1 MTQEQ
6 VEHVARAF
14 YEAEFP
20 GPWDDARGAIQERF
34 RDLARTA
41 IVILNRQI
49 AQCRRSVPKASAVS
63 YSREIAW
70 DRGGT
75 GWSMVRFRPGS
86 V

>member
-20 GPWDDARGAIQERF
+20 GTWNDAQGAIQRHF

-41 IVILNRQI
+41 IATLNRQM
-49 AQCRRSVPKASAVS
+49 AQCRRSATKASAMS
-63 YSREIAW
+63 DSRKIA
-70 DRGGT
+70 
-75 GWSMVRFRPGS
+75 
-86 V
+86 